1 MKAESRKQ
9 KAEML
14 RCTNALA
21 KNISAFCLL
30 LSAFCTREQPANV
43 KHGKE
48 LTAQYGCTSC
58 HEIPGVKGPRG
69 MVGPPLDHMAARQTI
84 AGKYANDPDTLAKW
98 LQNPQAMDPQ
108 NQMPNLGVTPDDAR
122 DIAAFLGTLK

>member
-1 MKAESRKQ
+1 MKAEGRKQ
-9 KAEML
+9 KAEIFSA
-14 RCTNALA
+14 RAFVQRS
-21 KNISAFCLL
+21 ISAFCLL
-30 LSAFCTREQPANV
+30 LSAFCSAEQPANV

-69 MVGPPLDHMAARQTI
+69 MVGQP
-84 AGKYANDPDTLAKW
+84 
-98 LQNPQAMDPQ
+98 MDPQ